1 MRILIAED
9 DPTSRL
15 LLDRW
20 LTKWGHEVVVTEN
33 GQEAHQVL
41 AAEDAP
47 NLAILDWDMPIEDGV
62 EVCRWART
70 MPHLRRLYVIILTAK
85 DGEDDIVQG
94 LSSGANDYVTKP
106 PNPRE
111 LQARGDVGIRVV
123 ELQNELAQRIV
134 DLEASIAREKTL
146 QGLLPICSYCK
157 KVRDD
162 GDYWQQVE
170 FYIEKHADVSFSH
183 GICPTCFK
191 DVVEPELAEFE
202 AKANKEGEDDSGS

>member
-9 DPTSRL
+9 EPTSRL
-15 LLDRW
+15 LLDRTLKQW
-20 LTKWGHEVVVTEN
+20 DHEVVITEN
-33 GQEAHQVL
+33 GREAREALAQEG
-41 AAEDAP
+41 AP
-47 NLAILDWDMPIEDGV
+47 QLAILDWDMPIEDGV
-62 EVCRWART
+62 EVCRWARSE
-70 MPHLRRLYVIILTAK
+70 PHLRQLYVIILTTK
-85 DGEDDIVQG
+85 DSEDDIVQG

-106 PNPRE
+106 FARRE
-111 LQARGDVGIRVV
+111 LQARIDVGIRVV
-123 ELQNELAQRIV
+123 ELQEELAQRIR

-146 QGLLPICSYCK
+146 KGLLPICSYCK

-170 FYIEKHADVSFSH
+170 QYIESHADVSFSH

-202 AKANKEGEDDSGS
+202 AKTEEKDGKSG

>member
-20 LTKWGHEVVVTEN
+20 LTKWGHEVVATEN
-33 GQEAHQVL
+33 GREAHEVL

-47 NLAILDWDMPIEDGV
+47 DLAILDWDMPIEDGV

-70 MPHLRRLYVIILTAK
+70 TPHLRQLYVIILTAK

-111 LQARGDVGIRVV
+111 LRARVDVGIRVV
-123 ELQNELAQRIV
+123 ELQNELAQRII
-134 DLEASIAREKTL
+134 DLEASIAREKNTAGVAADLLLL
-146 QGLLPICSYCK
+146 Q
-157 KVRDD
+157 
-162 GDYWQQVE
+162 
-170 FYIEKHADVSFSH
+170 
-183 GICPTCFK
+183 
-191 DVVEPELAEFE
+191 
-202 AKANKEGEDDSGS
+202 EGAR